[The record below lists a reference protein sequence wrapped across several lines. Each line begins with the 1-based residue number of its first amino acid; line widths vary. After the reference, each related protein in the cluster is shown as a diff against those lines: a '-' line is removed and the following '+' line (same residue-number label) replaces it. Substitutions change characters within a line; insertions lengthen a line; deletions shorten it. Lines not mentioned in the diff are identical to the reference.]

1 MAKDLVIT
9 NTERQFILDLLANS
23 QRLDGRKSL
32 LQQRDLNINIT
43 PNRYGDIYLELKRDD
58 GSIATR
64 LHCKVTAEIVKP
76 KDQRPFEGTFYI
88 NCEFNGLAGLN
99 FENYKVGNNSDEF
112 YYGRLIESMILRS
125 NALDLEQL
133 CIVAGL
139 KVWNIRVDVHV
150 LEFDGG
156 FLELASIGCM
166 TALLHYRRPDVT
178 VRNEKVTIHSFDE
191 KEGVKLGVLHIPI
204 ALQFNLFPLK
214 ETAEIIKT
222 NTSSDNNNELVVL
235 DCTLKEDLLKDGEF
249 IIALNKN
256 REIVQLNKP
265 GGIPISASKIVEF
278 SHMALPIIE
287 ETTNK
292 ILKAI
297 DIDEK
302 KRNKYA
308 HLLSAE
314 NDRYVE

>member
-1 MAKDLVIT
+1 MAKDLEIS
-9 NTERQFILDLLANS
+9 NIEKKFIFDLLASS

-32 LQQRDLNINIT
+32 LEQRNLNIVIT
-43 PNRYGDIYLELKRDD
+43 PNKFGDIYIEYKRLD

-64 LHCKVTAEIVKP
+64 LHCKVTSEVVKP
-76 KDQRPFEGTFYI
+76 KAQRPFEGTFFI

-99 FENYKVGNNSDEF
+99 FENYKVGSNSDEF

-133 CIVAGL
+133 CIIAGL

-166 TALLHYRRPDVT
+166 TSLLHYRRPDVT
-178 VRNEKVTIHSFDE
+178 VRNEKVTVHSFDE

-204 ALQFNLFPLK
+204 ALQFNLFQLK
-214 ETAEIIKT
+214 ETAEIIKS
-222 NTSSDNNNELVVL
+222 NSSIENNELVAL

-265 GGIPISASKIVEF
+265 GGLPIAALKLIQF
-278 SHMALPIIE
+278 AHMALPIIE
-287 ETTNK
+287 EITSK
-292 ILKAI
+292 MLKAI
-297 DIDEK
+297 EIDERQ
-302 KRNKYA
+302 RNKYG

-314 NDRYVE
+314 NDRYAG

>member
-1 MAKDLVIT
+1 MAKDLEIT
-9 NTERQFILDLLANS
+9 NTENQFILDLLSIS

-43 PNRYGDIYLELKRDD
+43 PNRYGDIYVELKNGD

-76 KDQRPFEGTFYI
+76 REQRPFEGSFYI
-88 NCEFNGLAGLN
+88 NCEFNGIAGLN
-99 FENYKVGNNSDEF
+99 FENYKVGNGSDEF

-166 TALLHYRRPDVT
+166 TALLHYRRPDVS
-178 VRNEKVTIHSFDE
+178 VRNEEVTIHSFDE
-191 KEGVKLGVLHIPI
+191 REGVKLGVLHIPI
-204 ALQFNLFPLK
+204 ALQFNVFQLK
-214 ETAEIIKT
+214 ETAEIIKSL
-222 NTSSDNNNELVVL
+222 SSDQNNELVVI

-256 REIVQLNKP
+256 REIVQLSKP
-265 GGIPISASKIVEF
+265 GGLPVLSFKIIEY
-278 SHMALPIIE
+278 SNMALPIIE
-287 ETTNK
+287 DLTNK
-292 ILKAI
+292 IIKAI
-297 DIDEK
+297 EIDEQ
-302 KRNKYA
+302 KRDTYSA
-308 HLLSAE
+308 ILSSE
-314 NDRYVE
+314 NDIIS

>member
-1 MAKDLVIT
+1 MAKDLEIT
-9 NTERQFILDLLANS
+9 NTENRFILDLLSNS

-43 PNRYGDIYLELKRDD
+43 PNRYGDIYVELKNGD

-76 KDQRPFEGTFYI
+76 REQRPFEGNFYI

-99 FENYKVGNNSDEF
+99 FENYKVGNGSDEF

-166 TALLHYRRPDVT
+166 TALLHYRRPDLT
-178 VRNEKVTIHSFDE
+178 IRNEEVTIHSFE
-191 KEGVKLGVLHIPI
+191 EREGVKLGVLHIPI
-204 ALQFNLFPLK
+204 ALQFNVFQLK
-214 ETAEIIKT
+214 ETAEIIKSL
-222 NTSSDNNNELVVL
+222 SSDQNNELVVL

-256 REIVQLNKP
+256 REIVQLSKP
-265 GGIPISASKIVEF
+265 GGLPVLSFKIIEY
-278 SHMALPIIE
+278 SNMALPIIE
-287 ETTNK
+287 DLTNK
-292 ILKAI
+292 IIKTI
-297 DIDEK
+297 DIDEQ
-302 KRNKYA
+302 KRNKYSA
-308 HLLSAE
+308 LLSSE
-314 NDRYVE
+314 NDIVS